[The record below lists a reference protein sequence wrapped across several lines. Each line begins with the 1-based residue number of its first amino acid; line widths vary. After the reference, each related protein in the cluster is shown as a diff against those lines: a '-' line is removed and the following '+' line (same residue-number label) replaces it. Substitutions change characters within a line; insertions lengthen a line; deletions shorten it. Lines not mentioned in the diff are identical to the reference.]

1 MNTKNQ
7 SSSTPEEVK
16 SRRHGKAVRK
26 GLRNAAINLDDA
38 IERAMAKDN
47 N

>member
-1 MNTKNQ
+1 MFIQ
-7 SSSTPEEVK
+7 SSTTITPEEKK
-16 SRRHGKAVRK
+16 SIKRSRAIREGRKAK
-26 GLRNAAINLDDA
+26 AIALDDA